1 MYGNWRAITTTSSFC
16 QSILILSTFHFNE
29 FVLNQFANAHKV
41 GTDSMLLGAV
51 INASNNKIA
60 LDIGAG
66 TGVLA
71 LMLAQ
76 RNSSIKITCVEID
89 QKSAEECKNNV
100 KKSPW
105 FNRIETINAEFT
117 QYNFQQKFD
126 LIFTNPPYYLTN
138 NSSSESNERTKHIT
152 PEALQSW
159 LNKIADLLTKKGDF
173 WMIWPSETS
182 LKIIEMAHDTGL
194 YVSRKIN
201 IYSKKN
207 KLSRN
212 ILCFN
217 CEKKEVLNEQ
227 LIIRNEDNSYSDA
240 YCTLTSDF
248 HFKEF
253 NR

>member
-1 MYGNWRAITTTSSFC
+1 MSKFRFKEF
-16 QSILILSTFHFNE
+16 SIQQDT
-29 FVLNQFANAHKV
+29 NAHKV
-41 GTDSMLLGAV
+41 GTDAMLLGAY
-51 INASNNKIA
+51 IDASKQSLG

-66 TGVLA
+66 TGVLS

-76 RNSSIKITCVEID
+76 RNPSIQITCIEID
-89 QKSAEECKNNV
+89 KKSSEECSANIME
-100 KKSPW
+100 SPW
-105 FNRIETINAEFT
+105 SNRIHLINHDFIEYQFT
-117 QYNFQQKFD
+117 HQFD
-126 LIFTNPPYYLTN
+126 LIFTNPPYYLTD
-138 NSSSESNERTKHIT
+138 NSSNESNERTKHIT
-152 PEALQSW
+152 PESLLSW
-159 LNKIADLLTKKGDF
+159 LNKIAELLTAKGEF

-182 LKIIEMAHDTGL
+182 QKIIDMAYDSGL
-194 YVSRKIN
+194 YVAKKIN
-201 IYSKKN
+201 IFSKKN

-217 CEKKEVLNEQ
+217 CEKKEVLNEL

>member
-1 MYGNWRAITTTSSFC
+1 
-16 QSILILSTFHFNE
+16 
-29 FVLNQFANAHKV
+29 
-41 GTDSMLLGAV
+41 MLLGAV
-51 INASNNKIA
+51 INTSNNKIA

-100 KKSPW
+100 KISPW

-117 QYNFQQKFD
+117 QYDFQQKFD

-182 LKIIEMAHDTGL
+182 QKLLIWLMIQVCMLQKKSIFSAKKISCQGIYFAL
-194 YVSRKIN
+194 IVKKRK
-201 IYSKKN
+201 
-207 KLSRN
+207 
-212 ILCFN
+212 C
-217 CEKKEVLNEQ
+217 
-227 LIIRNEDNSYSDA
+227 
-240 YCTLTSDF
+240 LT
-248 HFKEF
+248 
-253 NR
+253 NY